1 MNDTGVIDTFFAT
14 FNRYIDSGFGLLGGE
29 VGALAN
35 ILVAIDMTLA
45 ALMWSM
51 ASGEDVLARLI
62 RKVLYIGFFAFLISN
77 FHSLSTIVLESF
89 TGLGLKA
96 SGAGVSAQDLLR
108 PGKLAAVG
116 LSAGKPLLESAAEL
130 SGFPGVFENFV
141 QVLVLLIGF
150 LLVVIA
156 FFVMAVQMFVVLIE
170 FKLTALAGFVLV
182 PFGLL
187 GRTAFLAEKVLG
199 TILTTGVKV
208 LVLAVVAGIGSTLFD
223 QFATTWDSG
232 QPTLEQVLA
241 LGLAAITLLGLS
253 IFCPGIAAGLV
264 TGAPQLGAG
273 AAAGTGLA
281 IGGLAMAGAAGAGAV
296 MGAGGA
302 VAERLG
308 AAGAAGAAGPAGPAG
323 PGGGRPPPGGG
334 SGGGPSNDG
343 PGGGRGGSPASGASA
358 SQRRPSVSANDNQAG
373 PPGAAND
380 NPSSQPAA
388 ANDHG
393 ATATARGAG
402 ASPGASSGAAAGA
415 STGSQTPTGAG
426 AGAGEAGG
434 GAAGAPPAGDQQQA
448 PANDAS
454 ASGAPAWAKALRH
467 QQTLAHGVGLA
478 AHTLSSGDRGGG
490 GASPSLSEH

>member
-62 RKVLYIGFFAFLISN
+62 RKVLYIGFFAFLIGN

-96 SGAGVSAQDLLR
+96 SGVGVSAQDLLR
-108 PGKLAAVG
+108 PGKLAALG
-116 LSAGKPLLESAAEL
+116 LSAGKPLLESASEL
-130 SGFPGVFENFV
+130 GGFPGIFENFV
-141 QVLVLLIGF
+141 QVLVLLVGF
-150 LLVVIA
+150 LLVVVA

-182 PFGLL
+182 PFGLF

-223 QFATTWDSG
+223 QFTATWDAG
-232 QPTLEQVLA
+232 QPTLEQILA
-241 LGLAAITLLGLS
+241 LSLAAVTLLGLS

-281 IGGLAMAGAAGAGAV
+281 IGGMAMAGAAAVGAV
-296 MGAGGA
+296 VGAGGA
-302 VAERLG
+302 VSERLS
-308 AAGAAGAAGPAGPAG
+308 AGA
-323 PGGGRPPPGGG
+323 
-334 SGGGPSNDG
+334 
-343 PGGGRGGSPASGASA
+343 
-358 SQRRPSVSANDNQAG
+358 VS
-373 PPGAAND
+373 
-380 NPSSQPAA
+380 
-388 ANDHG
+388 
-393 ATATARGAG
+393 
-402 ASPGASSGAAAGA
+402 
-415 STGSQTPTGAG
+415 AG
-426 AGAGEAGG
+426 AGGR
-434 GAAGAPPAGDQQQA
+434 APPAGGDAGGGGAPPPAGGGGGDGGGGVGRGPAA
-448 PANDAS
+448 PAGGGSSAS
-454 ASGAPAWAKALRH
+454 ARPAASATAESSSASDGAAGEGAGGGSAAGSPSDAASKAQGKAAAAEAGGAGWQEGPHDPGGAPGAASAATAQAQEPPDWAKTLRDHQAL
-467 QQTLAHGVGLA
+467 THGLSLA
-478 AHTLSSGDRGGG
+478 AHTLASGDAAAG
-490 GASPSLSEH
+490 GASPSLSED